1 MKNFESIVLT
11 SVVTSELAPAL
22 ATCQQSYWQR
32 FNESSP
38 EVVEQLSAQQINHY
52 KYAFTLSDF
61 IFTQI
66 SSTPLWALELLEI
79 DFTKTVDF
87 KTLLSASIEQCT
99 SEDELMRCLRLFRR
113 KYLTAIA
120 IADLCQK
127 TPLPISLVNL
137 SELADCLIEGAL
149 NWLSTY
155 CKSLWGTPQN
165 SLGEEQP
172 LLVYAMGKLGGKE
185 LNFSSDIDL
194 IFAYPESGET
204 VGHRRALDNQQYF
217 IRLGQKLINA
227 LNQVTADG
235 FVFRVDMRL
244 RPFGDSGPLVMSFAG
259 LENYYQDQGRDW
271 ERYAMLKARLIGD
284 SCYHDK
290 LSTMLRPFVYRRYI
304 DFSVIESFRRMKLM
318 ISQEARRRQ
327 LQQNIKLGAGGIRE
341 IEFIVQVFQLIRGG
355 REAELQQRSLLKALP
370 LLTQYDCISG
380 ASEQVLRQAYDFLR
394 RSENAIQA
402 FNDQQTQQLPDDEL
416 NQARLSH
423 YMGCSDW
430 QDYLG
435 QCYRHMELVN
445 SEFNLLIGEESEQ
458 SNEADEHWVTFWH
471 ANWEDEEAIEWLE
484 QAQPSWPCARINH
497 LVKHFKLDANKRSIG
512 QRGQIILDKLLPVL
526 LDLLTSEVEPEITL
540 ERTLLVL
547 SKITTRTAYLELL
560 YENAPAFKQL
570 LKLCRASEW
579 IAEYLAKFPILL
591 DELIDPKLLYA
602 IPELSS
608 YSWQIKEALMRIP
621 EDDLEAQME
630 GLRQFKQVKQLK
642 IAAADIT
649 GILPVMKV
657 SDHLTALAQA
667 IVDEVVNM
675 AWQQMVHRYGQPKST
690 VGSMDK
696 KFAVIGYGKLGG
708 IELGYGS
715 DLDLVFV
722 HNCKDEETDGQ
733 KCISSLHFYLKLAQR
748 IQHLFNTRT
757 ASGILYEADMRLRP
771 SGDSGLMV
779 VHIDSFNK
787 YLHEE
792 AWTWEHQAL
801 VRARFIC
808 GDEKL
813 NAEFNDIRNNILQLK
828 REQNLV
834 ANDVAKM
841 RERMRNHLDKSSEQY
856 FDIKQCVGGLA
867 DIEFLAQYLV
877 LAHAHKMPNLTEFTD
892 NVRIFEALITVGLL
906 TQEKGQELI
915 NSYCALR
922 DLGHSLILQNKATL
936 VDVDKMQKQ
945 RETVSA
951 IWNEYLGS

>member
-1 MKNFESIVLT
+1 MAL
-11 SVVTSELAPAL
+11 TSELAPVL
-22 ATCQQSYWQR
+22 QNCQQSYWQR
-32 FNESSP
+32 FSESSP
-38 EVVEQLSAQQINHY
+38 ETVEQLSNEQINLY

-61 IFTQI
+61 VFTQI
-66 SSTPLWALELLEI
+66 STYPEWALDLLSTDLTEP
-79 DFTKTVDF
+79 VDF
-87 KTLLSASIEQCT
+87 KGLLSASIEECKT
-99 SEDELMRCLRLFRR
+99 EDELMRCLRLFRR

-120 IADLCQK
+120 IADLCHK
-127 TPLPISLVNL
+127 TPLETSLSNL
-137 SELADCLIEGAL
+137 SSLADCLIEGAL
-149 NWLSTY
+149 NWLSIY

-165 SLGEEQP
+165 SLGEEQS

-194 IFAYPESGET
+194 IFAYPDTGET

-217 IRLGQKLINA
+217 TRLGQKLINA

-244 RPFGDSGPLVMSFAG
+244 RPFGDSGPLVMSFSAI
-259 LENYYQDQGRDW
+259 ENYYQDQGRDW
-271 ERYAMLKARLIGD
+271 ERYAMLKARLIGN
-284 SCYHDK
+284 SIYHNQ

-327 LQQNIKLGAGGIRE
+327 LQNNIKLGAGGIRE

-355 REAELQQRSLLKALP
+355 REAQLQQRSLLKALP
-370 LLTQYDCISG
+370 LLTKYDCISSE
-380 ASEQVLRQAYDFLR
+380 SEQVLRQAYDFLR
-394 RSENAIQA
+394 HSENAIQA
-402 FNDQQTQQLPDDEL
+402 FNDQQTQQLPDEEL

-423 YMGCSDW
+423 YMACDNW
-430 QDYLG
+430 QDYLSKCHG
-435 QCYRHMELVN
+435 HMELVN

-458 SNEADEHWVTFWH
+458 SNDADEHWVTYWH
-471 ANWEDEEAIEWLE
+471 ADWQDEEAINWIE
-484 QAQPSWPCARINH
+484 QSQANWPCERIHH
-497 LVKHFKLDANKRSIG
+497 LIKHFKLDAKKRSIG
-512 QRGQIILDKLLPVL
+512 QRGRIILDKLVPVL
-526 LDLLTSEVEPEITL
+526 LGLLVDENDPEITL

-547 SKITTRTAYLELL
+547 SRITTRTAYLELL
-560 YENAPAFKQL
+560 YENAPAFKHL

-602 IPELSS
+602 LPELNN

-649 GILPVMKV
+649 GILPVMQV

-667 IVDEVVNM
+667 TTDEVVNM

-690 VGSMDK
+690 IGSTDK
-696 KFAVIGYGKLGG
+696 KFAVLGYGKLGG

-722 HNCKDEETDGQ
+722 HNCPNDETDGQ
-733 KCISSLHFYLKLAQR
+733 KCISSMQFYLKLAQR

-771 SGDSGLMV
+771 SGDSGPMV
-779 VHIDSFNK
+779 VHIDSYQK
-787 YLHEE
+787 YLQQE

-808 GDEKL
+808 GDEQL
-813 NAEFNDIRNNILQLK
+813 HHEFNRIRKSILQQQ
-828 REQNLV
+828 REQNVLADEV
-834 ANDVAKM
+834 VKM
-841 RERMRNHLDKSSEQY
+841 RERMREHLDKSTEQT
-856 FDIKQCVGGLA
+856 FDIKQCKGGLA

-877 LAHAHKMPNLTEFTD
+877 LANSHAVPNLTEFTD
-892 NVRIFEALITVGLL
+892 NVRIFEGLITDNLL
-906 TQEKGQELI
+906 SQEQGDELI
-915 NSYCALR
+915 SSYCSLR
-922 DLGHSLILQNKATL
+922 DLGHSLVLQNKAAT
-936 VDVDKMQKQ
+936 VDNENMLKE
-945 RETVSA
+945 RENVST
-951 IWNEYLGS
+951 IWNEYLGN